1 MRHTLALATFIGA
14 TLGASAAGLPLIASE
29 LYNPTNVWTVHLR
42 FTADQWKALE
52 PKRGE
57 GGGGFGP
64 MADLGGRDSM
74 LQGLPGKRNGLSS
87 SMMGL
92 EFEYVHADLELGGVT
107 FTNVGVRYKGN
118 GTYMDSQGGNKR
130 PLKAD
135 LNKFV
140 KGQKLAGHSTL
151 DFQNNT
157 TDAGMMNDTLAYR
170 LFRDAG
176 VPAPRTTYAKV
187 YVDAPGAHTNTY
199 FGLYTVPEN
208 VDAAFAKDR
217 FGVKGG
223 MILKPVTSKLFSD
236 LGDDWSKYETPYDP
250 KTKPVELQKKRLIEF
265 AKFVS
270 HAEDADYAQRL
281 ADFIDLDAFA
291 RYLAVNVWLANFDSI
306 LDMGQ
311 NFYLYL
317 DPRSNKFTFIPWD
330 LDHSF
335 GTFGMKGSQ
344 EEREQLSITHPWTG
358 SNRFLERTFAVA
370 AFNQRYRA
378 ELERINTTLGKPER
392 LQAQV
397 DEVGAAI
404 HDAVA
409 EEGAD
414 KRQRFEQS
422 VAGQTPAPGG
432 PDGNFR
438 GPGNEGDR
446 GNGGGPTPGNGP
458 QAGGMRMT
466 RRVPGGGDGGFGF
479 PSSKPIKAFV
489 VARSASVTDQLS
501 GKSKGKEVQD
511 RMFGGGPGGPGGRG
525 GPGGPGGRGGP
536 EGFGPGNFLAEPLL
550 ALADSD
556 KDGQLSP
563 AEFHALGEK
572 WFTAWDADKKGEVQ
586 QAQITKGLNTAFAPP
601 PGTDGPP
608 GGPGGGGFGPG
619 NFIGPALL
627 VAMDE
632 NKDKTVTQAEFLGA
646 FDRWAKSWD
655 KDQKGFLNE
664 DKLRDG
670 INKDW
675 MGPRMGFGGPPGAG
689 GPPGGGP
696 RPN

>member
-1 MRHTLALATFIGA
+1 MRYTLALAACIGS
-14 TLGASAAGLPLIASE
+14 TLTAGAAGLPLIASE

-42 FTADQWKALE
+42 FTADEWKALE
-52 PKRGE
+52 PKRAE
-57 GGGGFGP
+57 GAGGFGP

-74 LQGLPGKRNGLSS
+74 LQGAPGKRNGLSS

-92 EFEYVHADLELGGVT
+92 EFGYVHADLELGGIT

-118 GTYMDSQGGNKR
+118 GTYMESQGGNKR

-140 KGQKLAGHSTL
+140 KGQKLAGHTTL

-199 FGLYTVPEN
+199 FGLYTMPEN

-223 MILKPVTSKLFSD
+223 LILKPVTSKLFSD

-270 HAEDADYAQRL
+270 HADDADYAKRL
-281 ADFIDLDAFA
+281 SDFIDLDGFA

-344 EEREQLSITHPWTG
+344 EEREQLSIMHPWTG
-358 SNRFLERTFAVA
+358 TNRFLERTFALGD
-370 AFNQRYRA
+370 FSKRYRA
-378 ELERINTTLGKPER
+378 ELERINTTLAKPER

-404 HDAVA
+404 RDAVA

-422 VAGQTPAPGG
+422 VAGQNPTAGG
-432 PDGNFR
+432 AGGNSR
-438 GPGNEGDR
+438 GPGNR
-446 GNGGGPTPGNGP
+446 GGG
-458 QAGGMRMT
+458 
-466 RRVPGGGDGGFGF
+466 GGFGF
-479 PSSKPIKAFV
+479 PASKPIKAFV
-489 VARSASVTDQLS
+489 VARSASVTDQLA
-501 GKSKGKEVQD
+501 GKSKGREVQD
-511 RMFGGGPGGPGGRG
+511 RMFGGGPGGPRG
-525 GPGGPGGRGGP
+525 QRGPGGPGGP

-550 ALADSD
+550 SLADSD
-556 KDGQLSP
+556 KDGKVTP
-563 AEFHALGEK
+563 AEFHALGAK
-572 WFTAWDADKKGEVQ
+572 WFTAWDADKKGEIQ
-586 QAQITKGLNTAFAPP
+586 QAQITKGLNTAFPPP
-601 PGTDGPP
+601 PGMDGPP
-608 GGPGGGGFGPG
+608 GGGPGGGGFGPG

-627 VAMDE
+627 VALDE

-664 DKLRDG
+664 DKLREG
-670 INKDW
+670 INRDW
-675 MGPRMGFGGPPGAG
+675 TGPRMGFGGPPGD
-689 GPPGGGP
+689 GP

>member
-1 MRHTLALATFIGA
+1 MKQTFALAALLGSA
-14 TLGASAAGLPLIASE
+14 LGAVAAGLPPIAAE
-29 LYNPTNVWTVHLR
+29 VYQTTNVWTVHLR
-42 FTADQWKALE
+42 FTADQWQALE

-57 GGGGFGP
+57 GAGAFGP

-92 EFEYVHADLELGGVT
+92 EFEYAHADLEMGGIT

-118 GTYMDSQGGNKR
+118 GTYMESQGGNKR

-140 KGQKLAGHSTL
+140 KGQKLAGRTTL

-176 VPAPRTTYAKV
+176 VPAPRTAYAKV

-199 FGLYTVPEN
+199 FGLYTMPEN

-223 MILKPVTSKLFSD
+223 LVLKPVTSRLFSD

-250 KTKPVELQKKRLIEF
+250 KTKPVEQQKKRVIEF

-270 HAEDADYAQRL
+270 HADDAEYARRL
-281 ADFIDLDAFA
+281 AEFVDVDEFA
-291 RYLAVNVWLANFDSI
+291 RFMAVIVWLSNFDSV

-311 NFYLYL
+311 NFYVYL
-317 DPRSNKFTFIPWD
+317 DPRSNKFSFIPWD

-335 GTFGMKGSQ
+335 GTFGMKGTQ
-344 EEREQLSITHPWTG
+344 DEREQLSITHPWTG
-358 SNRFLERTFAVA
+358 TNRFLERTFAVES
-370 AFNQRYRA
+370 FNTRYRT
-378 ELERINTTLGKPER
+378 ELERINTTLAKPER

-397 DEVGAAI
+397 DEVAAAI
-404 HDAVA
+404 RDAVT

-414 KRQRFEQS
+414 KRDRFDKS
-422 VAGQTPAPGG
+422 VAGEVAAGNGPGG
-432 PDGNFR
+432 DFR
-438 GPGNEGDR
+438 GGPPGG
-446 GNGGGPTPGNGP
+446 GGGP
-458 QAGGMRMT
+458 QRDVAR
-466 RRVPGGGDGGFGF
+466 PGGGGPQMRRGGGGGGGGFGF
-479 PSSKPIKAFV
+479 GASKPIKAFV
-489 VARSASVTDQLS
+489 VARSASVTDQLA
-501 GKSKGKEVQD
+501 GRSKGKEVQD
-511 RMFGGGPGGPGGRG
+511 RMFGGGG
-525 GPGGPGGRGGP
+525 GPGGPGGGGG
-536 EGFGPGNFLAEPLL
+536 GFGPGNFLAEPIL
-550 ALADSD
+550 AKADSD
-556 KDGQLSP
+556 KDGKVSP
-563 AEFHALGEK
+563 AELHALGEK
-572 WFTAWDADKKGEVQ
+572 WFTEWDTDKEGEVR
-586 QAQITKGLNTAFAPP
+586 QAQVSKGLNAAFPP
-601 PGTDGPP
+601 PEDPDRPAGGPS

-627 VAMDE
+627 AAMDE
-632 NKDKTVTQAEFLGA
+632 NKDKSVTKAEFLAA
-646 FDRWAKSWD
+646 FDRWAKAWD

-675 MGPRMGFGGPPGAG
+675 AGPRRGFG

-696 RPN
+696 PGEGGPRADAAPK